1 MDGWTGQILRV
12 NLTTRTHRIEPFSE
26 EFAHSWI
33 GGRGFAVK
41 ILYDELAPGIDPLG
55 PENKLVVAVGPIS
68 GISAPNTGKTVVAAK
83 SPMTGGYG
91 DGNLGTRVT
100 EKLRK
105 AGYDALIVEG
115 RAERPTLLYIDD
127 DRVEFVPAEEIW
139 GKGTYEANDW
149 IYARYGKGAGVL
161 NIGQGGENLVR
172 YAVVRSMEGRSGGQ
186 AGHGRGDG
194 VQAPQGHR
202 GQGVQAHPP
211 GLPRRDEDDRARRPA
226 NGARHGPEGGLV
238 GAGHHRGPPLVQ
250 RGGRPPG
257 AQLPQRPSTPRPGG
271 WTASGWRRPRW
282 PSTAAPTAPCS
293 AGSPCSTPRAASRS
307 WTTRTWVCSAPT
319 STCTTYSR
327 WPPSTTCATTSGS
340 TPCRPGACSA
350 STPTP
355 SSRGRCEGDLRFGDF
370 AGFRDAPRRTSPSA
384 GARWANLL
392 AEGTM
397 RAARVIGGGSE
408 AYAMQVK
415 GLEVSAYNCKFIPG
429 MALAFGV
436 SPIGAHH
443 KESWIISYEITQTPR
458 ESYGREKAQKVVDLQ
473 RIRGGMF
480 ESIVSCRFPWVEL
493 GFGLENYP
501 KYYNTVTGRDWELED
516 FWPSADRIY
525 ALMKLFWLREFPD
538 TDRRADY
545 PPAVWFDP
553 ANADTEGPIAGRHLE
568 YDRYDAL
575 LQHYY
580 DIRGYDEPGHPHPR
594 DAGAARAGRRGGG
607 RGALRHSDV
616 KVIVRLIG
624 GLAHRLGFTE
634 QEIDLPAGTTAGA
647 LLAGLGIDHP
657 GSVLTTRDGQGIAL
671 DDPLGEG
678 DRILISPPFSGG

>member
-12 NLTTRTHRIEPFSE
+12 DLTTRTYRSEPFAE
-26 EFAHSWI
+26 DFAHTWI
-33 GGRGFAVK
+33 GGRGFAAK

-100 EKLRK
+100 EKLRR

-115 RAERPTLLYIDD
+115 RAERPTLLYIDE
-127 DRVEFVPAEEIW
+127 DRVEFVPADEVW
-139 GKGTYEANDW
+139 GKGTYETNDW

-172 YAVVRSMEGRSGGQ
+172 FAVVRSMEGR
-186 AGHGRGDG
+186 A
-194 VQAPQGHR
+194 
-202 GQGVQAHPP
+202 
-211 GLPRRDEDDRARRPA
+211 
-226 NGARHGPEGGLV
+226 
-238 GAGHHRGPPLVQ
+238 
-250 RGGRPPG
+250 GGRPGMG
-257 AQLPQRPSTPRPGG
+257 AVMGSKLLKAIVVRGSKPIPQAFPAEMKVLGREDLRAVHALDQKAGWSLQGTTGVLPWCNEVAALPVHNFRRTHHPDAWRVDGQRLAEAKVAVYGCPNCTMQCGIAMLDTQGRESELDYENMGLLGPNLDLYDIQQVATLNYLCDDFGLD
-271 WTASGWRRPRW
+271 TM
-282 PSTAAPTAPCS
+282 S
-293 AGSPCSTPRAASRS
+293 AGGVLSFYADAIEQGAA
-307 WTTRTWVCSAPT
+307 
-319 STCTTYSR
+319 
-327 WPPSTTCATTSGS
+327 
-340 TPCRPGACSA
+340 
-350 STPTP
+350 
-355 SSRGRCEGDLRFGDF
+355 EGDLRFGDF
-370 AGFRDAPRRTSPSA
+370 AGLRDLLTDIAHRRGEA
-384 GARWANLL
+384 GNLL

-397 RAARVIGGGSE
+397 RAARVIGNGSE

-458 ESYGREKAQKVVDLQ
+458 ESYGRDKAQKVIDLQ

-480 ESIVSCRFPWVEL
+480 EAIVSCRFPWIEL

-501 KYYNTVTGRDWELED
+501 KYYNTITGLGYRLED

-525 ALMKLFWLREFPD
+525 AVMKLFWLREYPD

-568 YDRYDAL
+568 YDKYDAL

-580 DIRGYDEPGHPHPR
+580 DIRGYDERGIPT
-594 DAGAARAGRRGGG
+594 RRT
-607 RGALRHSDV
+607 LES
-616 KVIVRLIG
+616 L
-624 GLAHRLGFTE
+624 GLAAEAAAAE
-634 QEIDLPAGTTAGA
+634 QFAT
-647 LLAGLGIDHP
+647 LA
-657 GSVLTTRDGQGIAL
+657 
-671 DDPLGEG
+671 
-678 DRILISPPFSGG
+678 

>member
-12 NLTTRTHRIEPFSE
+12 NLTTRTYRTEPFSE

-41 ILYDELAPGIDPLG
+41 ILYDELAPGIDPLS

-127 DRVEFVPAEEIW
+127 EGVEFVPAEEIW
-139 GKGTYEANDW
+139 GKGTYETNDW

-161 NIGQGGENLVR
+161 DIGQAGENLVR
-172 YAVVRSMEGRSGGQ
+172 YAVVRSMEGRSGG
-186 AGHGRGDG
+186 
-194 VQAPQGHR
+194 
-202 GQGVQAHPP
+202 
-211 GLPRRDEDDRARRPA
+211 
-226 NGARHGPEGGLV
+226 
-238 GAGHHRGPPLVQ
+238 
-250 RGGRPPG
+250 
-257 AQLPQRPSTPRPGG
+257 RPGMG
-271 WTASGWRRPRW
+271 AVMGSKLLKAIVVKGSRPIPQAFPAEMKTIGRDDLRTVHAMDQKAAWSVQGTTGVLPWCNEVAALPVRNFRKTHHPEAWRVDGQRLAEAKVAVYGCPNCTMQCGIAMLDTQGRESELDYENMGLLG
-282 PSTAAPTAPCS
+282 PNLELYDIQQVATLNYLCDDFGLDTMS
-293 AGSPCSTPRAASRS
+293 AGGVLGFYADAIEQ
-307 WTTRTWVCSAPT
+307 
-319 STCTTYSR
+319 
-327 WPPSTTCATTSGS
+327 
-340 TPCRPGACSA
+340 GAVQ
-350 STPTP
+350 
-355 SSRGRCEGDLRFGDF
+355 GDLRFGDF
-370 AGFRDAPRRTSPSA
+370 TGFRDALEDIALRRGPV
-384 GARWANLL
+384 GDLL

-458 ESYGREKAQKVVDLQ
+458 ESYGRDKAQKVVDLQ

-525 ALMKLFWLREFPD
+525 ALIKLFWLREFPD

-553 ANADTEGPIAGRHLE
+553 ANADTEGLIAGRHLE

-580 DIRGYDEPGHPHPR
+580 DIRGYD
-594 DAGAARAGRRGGG
+594 G
-607 RGALRHSDV
+607 RGIPTRETLE
-616 KVIVRLIG
+616 RL
-624 GLAHRLGFTE
+624 GLAAEAAAAERFAT
-634 QEIDLPAGTTAGA
+634 
-647 LLAGLGIDHP
+647 
-657 GSVLTTRDGQGIAL
+657 LT
-671 DDPLGEG
+671 
-678 DRILISPPFSGG
+678 